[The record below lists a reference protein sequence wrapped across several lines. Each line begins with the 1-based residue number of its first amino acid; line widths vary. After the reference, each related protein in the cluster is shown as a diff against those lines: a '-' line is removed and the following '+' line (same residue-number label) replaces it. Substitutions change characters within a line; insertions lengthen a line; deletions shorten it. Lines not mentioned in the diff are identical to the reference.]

1 MEPEGR
7 NTAPA
12 ITIAALKVLEEF
24 DDPILLILSADHQI
38 EDTNNFKDAIKNS
51 VNYITNESIYI
62 FGVIPSYPATGYG
75 YIESS
80 KNLDPVNSK
89 PIKVNKFIENLI

>member
-12 ITIAALKVLEEF
+12 ITIAALKALEEF

-38 EDTNNFKDAIKNS
+38 ENINNFKNAIKNS
-51 VNYITNESIYI
+51 VNSITNKSIYI
-62 FGVIPSYPATGYG
+62 FGVIPSYPSTGYG
-75 YIESS
+75 YIESL
-80 KNLDPVNSK
+80 K
-89 PIKVNKFIENLI
+89 I